1 MDGFIQMMNTITLD
15 FGYMPVE
22 FRRDRGVQSVLLPED
37 SFGWHYSQTYLGKD
51 YVEGL
56 AAELKPSLVSLN
68 QPKQFKRCKRTTTLV
83 ESFYPYSKLDQIF

>member
-1 MDGFIQMMNTITLD
+1 MNTITLD

-22 FRRDRGVQSVLLPED
+22 YRRDRGVQSVLLPED

-56 AAELKPSLVSLN
+56 GAELKPS
-68 QPKQFKRCKRTTTLV
+68 
-83 ESFYPYSKLDQIF
+83 